1 MITIASDWNKHFV
14 CYQIETHTCLL
25 LINKTELHF
34 TLSINECIMIVL
46 YVLYAM
52 DLYFH
57 LIILFVLSCCLS
69 KLYFMFDN
77 ENDIISI
84 IKIK

>member
-1 MITIASDWNKHFV
+1 
-14 CYQIETHTCLL
+14 
-25 LINKTELHF
+25 
-34 TLSINECIMIVL
+34 MIVL
-46 YVLYAM
+46 YVLLYAL